1 MGVKVAVMNNAALCL
16 ISLFNIGPHRGRVY
30 NVSLTKAEQCIN
42 ERDLKA
48 KLDLPF
54 SKGWWHLPI
63 GIRRAQ
69 VGNQD
74 VWKKTGEEKC
84 NPSPPQHSSSNLK
97 VLQQVKQLILWLA
110 ITKYFQLVVGPL
122 QCICLRRKLYVWM
135 IDSLSHSECH
145 CYIC

>member
-54 SKGWWHLPI
+54 SKG
-63 GIRRAQ
+63 
-69 VGNQD
+69 
-74 VWKKTGEEKC
+74 
-84 NPSPPQHSSSNLK
+84 
-97 VLQQVKQLILWLA
+97 
-110 ITKYFQLVVGPL
+110 
-122 QCICLRRKLYVWM
+122 
-135 IDSLSHSECH
+135 
-145 CYIC
+145 